1 VIRPQT
7 DAHRDFRGY
16 AGRVASGVF
25 KVGDEVVAMPSGQT
39 TKIKEIFVGDTHV
52 DKAFPPLS
60 VAMTLEDDIDLSR
73 GDMLARPNNQ
83 PSKGKLLDAKVCWL
97 SETPMNLGAKYILRH
112 TSRESQSRITK
123 IHHEIDIN
131 TLHRVEG
138 VSEISVNAI
147 ARIQVKTAS
156 EVLVDDYRRNKVTG
170 SFLLID
176 PSTHQ
181 TVAAGVIDDLN
192 TLA

>member
-1 VIRPQT
+1 
-7 DAHRDFRGY
+7 
-16 AGRVASGVF
+16 
-25 KVGDEVVAMPSGQT
+25 
-39 TKIKEIFVGDTHV
+39 KI
-52 DKAFPPLS
+52 
-60 VAMTLEDDIDLSR
+60 
-73 GDMLARPNNQ
+73 
-83 PSKGKLLDAKVCWL
+83 CWL
-97 SETPMNLGAKYILRH
+97 SETPLNLGTKYILRH
-112 TSRESQSRITK
+112 TSSECQSRIAK

-147 ARIQVKTAS
+147 ARIQIKTAS
-156 EVLVDDYRRNKVTG
+156 EVLVDDYRRNKTTG

-192 TLA
+192 TQA

>member
-1 VIRPQT
+1 
-7 DAHRDFRGY
+7 
-16 AGRVASGVF
+16 
-25 KVGDEVVAMPSGQT
+25 M
-39 TKIKEIFVGDTHV
+39 
-52 DKAFPPLS
+52 
-60 VAMTLEDDIDLSR
+60 
-73 GDMLARPNNQ
+73 
-83 PSKGKLLDAKVCWL
+83 
-97 SETPMNLGAKYILRH
+97 
-112 TSRESQSRITK
+112 
-123 IHHEIDIN
+123 
-131 TLHRVEG
+131 
-138 VSEISVNAI
+138 SEISVNAI

>member
-1 VIRPQT
+1 
-7 DAHRDFRGY
+7 
-16 AGRVASGVF
+16 
-25 KVGDEVVAMPSGQT
+25 
-39 TKIKEIFVGDTHV
+39 
-52 DKAFPPLS
+52 
-60 VAMTLEDDIDLSR
+60 
-73 GDMLARPNNQ
+73 
-83 PSKGKLLDAKVCWL
+83 
-97 SETPMNLGAKYILRH
+97 MNLGAKYILRH

-181 TVAAGVIDDLN
+181 TGAAGVIDDLN
-192 TLA
+192 PLA